1 VPSPVI
7 EIPLAKLKAISFLI
21 TFCVFFIPKAYNNSV
36 KIHKLLMLMVDGLVL
51 FKKRGFKNGI
61 KKIM

>member
-1 VPSPVI
+1 MEGFALRSIGNCIKTRV
-7 EIPLAKLKAISFLI
+7 K
-21 TFCVFFIPKAYNNSV
+21 FFIPKAYNNSV